1 MCLLQSYKYHK
12 SYNLSTM
19 AKDSRKVKHGI
30 KTSTLGTS
38 YKHAGVELSGAQMSI
53 KSLKEAGGFRIL
65 GKEDIKKEL
74 ARTKELYGMTPDEF
88 YRSWKEDKVHGFHAT
103 KLGCLYEFYRDEY
116 E

>member
-1 MCLLQSYKYHK
+1 M
-12 SYNLSTM
+12 T
-19 AKDSRKVKHGI
+19 KDSRKAEHCI
-30 KTSTLGTS
+30 KASTLGIS
-38 YKHAGVELSGAQMSI
+38 YKPIGVEISDARSSI

-88 YRSWKEDKVHGFHAT
+88 YRSWKEHKVHGFHAT